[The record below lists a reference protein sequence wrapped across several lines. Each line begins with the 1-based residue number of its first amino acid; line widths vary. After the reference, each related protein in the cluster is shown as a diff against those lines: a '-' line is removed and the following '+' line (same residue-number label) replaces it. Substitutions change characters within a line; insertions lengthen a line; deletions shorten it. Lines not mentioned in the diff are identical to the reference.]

1 MVRQIAAETGQI
13 LNLGQTALV
22 HQKQV
27 QSIKLI
33 KRSQYRNSKEQ
44 QMSRTDRFASYKL
57 RRPTNRIMG
66 SHSANPCQNLFT
78 LRWKSVIAGLC
89 LVRPHVFPFGK
100 NFAKRRN
107 IKDAVVL
114 GWGRQILEKS
124 SQTMGITAATVNAC
138 QRYMENDTRG
148 KFNSSSRSLIMNGH
162 DGVVFFFGPMLTHEF
177 PK

>member
-1 MVRQIAAETGQI
+1 MSFSFLQCP
-13 LNLGQTALV
+13 L
-22 HQKQV
+22 QV
-27 QSIKLI
+27 KKLI
-33 KRSQYRNSKEQ
+33 RENSAEYVNQ
-44 QMSRTDRFASYKL
+44 TGNFYFPSKL
-57 RRPTNRIMG
+57 KTAFGMG
-66 SHSANPCQNLFT
+66 LHLANLCQNLFT

-138 QRYMENDTRG
+138 QRYMENDTRRT
-148 KFNSSSRSLIMNGH
+148 FNSISRSLIMNG
-162 DGVVFFFGPMLTHEF
+162 VAFFWSNALT
-177 PK
+177 